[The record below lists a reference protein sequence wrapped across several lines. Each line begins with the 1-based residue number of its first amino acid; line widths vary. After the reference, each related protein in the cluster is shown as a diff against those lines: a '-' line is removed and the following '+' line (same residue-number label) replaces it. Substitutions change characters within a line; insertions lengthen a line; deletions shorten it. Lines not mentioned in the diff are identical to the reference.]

1 MKTCMTAATLAS
13 GMLCASASASFLV
26 SAGQTQASV
35 DALLAAGY
43 TDITNGTP
51 YISVPQG
58 DCASIG
64 CMSFISVTGDVPLKG
79 FYQFKFL
86 DFTTVNYSGL
96 FGWLQFN
103 YGTSGIT
110 QQDIIN
116 SVNAQAGVTGVY
128 ALTAQQAGHPD
139 CHFSDF
145 LPASMTN
152 ANNVYFNWYPNPQP
166 NTTGLSQL
174 FTFAWDF
181 TNYAPG
187 FTGSGL
193 SITGTGAV
201 PAPGALAILGLAGM
215 ASRRRRA

>member
-1 MKTCMTAATLAS
+1 MKTCTIALTLAS
-13 GMLCASASASFLV
+13 GILCSTASASVLV

-64 CMSFISVTGDVPLKG
+64 CMSFISVTGDIPLKG

-116 SVNAQAGVTGVY
+116 SVNAQAGATGVY
-128 ALTAQQAGHPD
+128 AMRAQDAGHPD

-145 LPASMTN
+145 LPPSMTGPE
-152 ANNVYFNWYPNPQP
+152 NVFFNWYPTPAP
-166 NTTGLSQL
+166 NTNGLSQL

-181 TNYAPG
+181 SNYAPG

-193 SITGTGAV
+193 SISGAGSV
-201 PAPGALAILGLAGM
+201 PAPGALALLGFAGRK
-215 ASRRRRA
+215 SRRRQA